1 MDIQKDTRAENL
13 LDTEA
18 EKLSDTEAEKLL
30 DTEAVILLDD
40 LMAIHLDIGEVIPL
54 ENVMDITEDTR
65 PEDRSR
71 DGSEDGSEDGS
82 PGNRRWIY
90 ELRYGNRLYKSPSS
104 EVTYRK
110 RCR

>member
-1 MDIQKDTRAENL
+1 MDIQKDTRTEN
-13 LDTEA
+13 
-18 EKLSDTEAEKLL
+18 LL

-40 LMAIHLDIGEVIPL
+40 LEDIHLDIAEVILL
-54 ENVMDITEDTR
+54 ENVMDIPEDTR

-90 ELRYGNRLYKSPSS
+90 ELRYGHHLYKSPSS
-104 EVTYRK
+104 EVTYIK